1 MASNFFRKAAV
12 FMSGMAAAG
21 AINSAEAEAAH
32 KSAKPRAKT
41 ESVKKPAKPLAQNES
56 AKKSINPAADA
67 ERVRSAL
74 EPPKPKAADRFLEY
88 AKSMNKFLGPVS
100 QEALRMLVRD
110 KINEKLVVGDKKETE
125 RVLKELQDIAF
136 EIESKV
142 PFDENEERER
152 YVNRWAFMAQRE
164 WKTRNK

>member
-1 MASNFFRKAAV
+1 MASNFLRKAAV

-21 AINSAEAEAAH
+21 AINSAEAEAAR
-32 KSAKPRAKT
+32 KPVKPRAKI
-41 ESVKKPAKPLAQNES
+41 ESVKKS
-56 AKKSINPAADA
+56 AKPAADA

-110 KINEKLVVGDKKETE
+110 KTNEKLVVGDKKETE

-142 PFDENEERER
+142 PYDENEEKDR